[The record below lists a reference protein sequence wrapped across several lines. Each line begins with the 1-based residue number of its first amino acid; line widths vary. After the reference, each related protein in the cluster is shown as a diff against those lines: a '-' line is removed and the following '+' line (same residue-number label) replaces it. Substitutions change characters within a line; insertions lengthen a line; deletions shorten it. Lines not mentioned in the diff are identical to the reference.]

1 MLKNTKKF
9 TFLVVCSL
17 FVLLS
22 CSKNVQNCK
31 ILPKVEL
38 GSAESSE
45 SDKKSSDSKKKL
57 KNMVD
62 NRTTHA
68 QVSCNF

>member
-9 TFLVVCSL
+9 TFLVICSL
-17 FVLLS
+17 FVLIS
-22 CSKNVQNCK
+22 CSKNVQKCK

-45 SDKKSSDSKKKL
+45 SDKKSSDSKEKL

>member
-1 MLKNTKKF
+1 
-9 TFLVVCSL
+9 
-17 FVLLS
+17 
-22 CSKNVQNCK
+22 VQNCK

-45 SDKKSSDSKKKL
+45 SDKKSSDSKEKI

-68 QVSCNF
+68 QITCKY

>member
-1 MLKNTKKF
+1 MTKK
-9 TFLVVCSL
+9 TIIFLLCSC
-17 FVLLS
+17 FVLFS

-31 ILPKVEL
+31 FLPKVEL

-45 SDKKSSDSKKKL
+45 SDKKSSDSKEKL

>member
-1 MLKNTKKF
+1 MKK
-9 TFLVVCSL
+9 TLIFLLCSC
-17 FVLLS
+17 FVLIS
-22 CSKNVQNCK
+22 CSKKVQNCK
-31 ILPKVEL
+31 IFPKVEL

-45 SDKKSSDSKKKL
+45 SDKKSGDSKKKL

>member
-1 MLKNTKKF
+1 MLKKSKKF
-9 TFLVVCSL
+9 TFLVICSL
-17 FVLLS
+17 FVLIS

-31 ILPKVEL
+31 IFPKVEL

-45 SDKKSSDSKKKL
+45 SDKKSSDSKEKL
-57 KNMVD
+57 KNMLD

>member
-1 MLKNTKKF
+1 MKIIKIIA
-9 TFLVVCSL
+9 VCSL
-17 FVLLS
+17 FVLVS

-38 GSAESSE
+38 GSAEKSE
-45 SDKKSSDSKKKL
+45 SDKKTSDSKKKL
-57 KNMVD
+57 RNMVD

>member
-1 MLKNTKKF
+1 MTKK
-9 TFLVVCSL
+9 TIIFLLCSC
-17 FVLLS
+17 FVLFS

-31 ILPKVEL
+31 IFPKVEL
-38 GSAESSE
+38 GNAESSE
-45 SDKKSSDSKKKL
+45 SDKKSGDSKEKL
-57 KNMVD
+57 KNMLD

>member
-1 MLKNTKKF
+1 MTKK
-9 TFLVVCSL
+9 TLIFLLCSC
-17 FVLLS
+17 FVLIS

-45 SDKKSSDSKKKL
+45 SDKKSSDSKEKI

-68 QVSCNF
+68 QVTCNF

>member
-1 MLKNTKKF
+1 MTKK
-9 TFLVVCSL
+9 TLIFLLCSC
-17 FVLLS
+17 FVLIS
-22 CSKNVQNCK
+22 CSKKVQNCK
-31 ILPKVEL
+31 IFPKVEL

-45 SDKKSSDSKKKL
+45 SDKKSSDSKEKL
-57 KNMVD
+57 KNMLD

>member
-1 MLKNTKKF
+1 MTKK
-9 TFLVVCSL
+9 TIIFLLCSC
-17 FVLLS
+17 FVLFS

-31 ILPKVEL
+31 FLPKVEL
-38 GSAESSE
+38 GSAESNE
-45 SDKKSSDSKKKL
+45 SDKKSGDSKKKL

>member
-1 MLKNTKKF
+1 MQKKLKNF
-9 TFLVVCSL
+9 TFLVICSC
-17 FVLLS
+17 FVLFS
-22 CSKNVQNCK
+22 CSKNAKNCK
-31 ILPKVEL
+31 ILPKIEL

-45 SDKKSSDSKKKL
+45 SDKKSSDSKEKL
-57 KNMVD
+57 KNMLE

>member
-1 MLKNTKKF
+1 MQKMTKK
-9 TFLVVCSL
+9 TLIFLLCSC
-17 FVLLS
+17 FVLIS
-22 CSKNVQNCK
+22 CSKKVQNCK

-45 SDKKSSDSKKKL
+45 SDKKSSDSKEKL

>member
-1 MLKNTKKF
+1 MTKK
-9 TFLVVCSL
+9 TLIFLLCSC
-17 FVLLS
+17 FVLIS
-22 CSKNVQNCK
+22 CSKKVQNCK
-31 ILPKVEL
+31 IFPKVEL

-45 SDKKSSDSKKKL
+45 SDKKSGDSKKKL

>member
-1 MLKNTKKF
+1 MTKK
-9 TFLVVCSL
+9 TIIFLLCSC
-17 FVLLS
+17 FVLIS
-22 CSKNVQNCK
+22 CSKKVQNCK

-45 SDKKSSDSKKKL
+45 SDKKSSDSKEKI

>member
-1 MLKNTKKF
+1 MQKMTKK
-9 TFLVVCSL
+9 TLIFLLCSC
-17 FVLLS
+17 FVLIS
-22 CSKNVQNCK
+22 CSKKVQNCK

-45 SDKKSSDSKKKL
+45 SDKKSSDSKEKL
-57 KNMVD
+57 KNMLD

>member
-1 MLKNTKKF
+1 MSKKSII
-9 TFLVVCSL
+9 LLICSC
-17 FVLLS
+17 FVLFS
-22 CSKNVQNCK
+22 CSKNVKNCK

-38 GSAESSE
+38 GSAEKSE
-45 SDKKSSDSKKKL
+45 SDKKSSDSKEKL
-57 KNMVD
+57 KNMLD

>member
-1 MLKNTKKF
+1 MTKK
-9 TFLVVCSL
+9 TLIFLLCSC
-17 FVLLS
+17 FVLIS
-22 CSKNVQNCK
+22 CSKKVQNCK

-45 SDKKSSDSKKKL
+45 SDKKSSDSKEKL
-57 KNMVD
+57 KNMLD

>member
-1 MLKNTKKF
+1 MLKKSKKF
-9 TFLVVCSL
+9 TFLVICSL

-45 SDKKSSDSKKKL
+45 SDKKSSDSKEKL
-57 KNMVD
+57 KNMLD

>member
-1 MLKNTKKF
+1 MTKKSLI
-9 TFLVVCSL
+9 FLLCSC
-17 FVLLS
+17 FVLFS

-31 ILPKVEL
+31 FLPKVEL
-38 GSAESSE
+38 GSAEKSE
-45 SDKKSSDSKKKL
+45 SDKKTSDSSDSKEKL
-57 KNMVD
+57 RNMVD

>member
-1 MLKNTKKF
+1 
-9 TFLVVCSL
+9 
-17 FVLLS
+17 
-22 CSKNVQNCK
+22 VQKCK

-45 SDKKSSDSKKKL
+45 SDKKSSDSKEKL

>member
-1 MLKNTKKF
+1 MKIIKIIA
-9 TFLVVCSL
+9 VCSL
-17 FVLLS
+17 FVLVS

-38 GSAESSE
+38 GSAEKRE
-45 SDKKSSDSKKKL
+45 SDKKTSDSKKKL
-57 KNMVD
+57 RNMVD

>member
-1 MLKNTKKF
+1 MSKKSKKF
-9 TFLVVCSL
+9 TFLVICSL

-45 SDKKSSDSKKKL
+45 SDKKSSDSKEKL
-57 KNMVD
+57 KNMLD

>member
-1 MLKNTKKF
+1 MKKMLI
-9 TFLVVCSL
+9 LAICSL
-17 FVLLS
+17 FVLIS
-22 CSKNVQNCK
+22 CSKNVQKCK

-38 GSAESSE
+38 GSADSSE
-45 SDKKSSDSKKKL
+45 SDKKTSDSKKKL

-68 QVSCNF
+68 QISCKF

>member
-1 MLKNTKKF
+1 MTKK
-9 TFLVVCSL
+9 TLIFLLCSC
-17 FVLLS
+17 FVLIS
-22 CSKNVQNCK
+22 CSKKVQNCK

-38 GSAESSE
+38 GSAKSSE
-45 SDKKSSDSKKKL
+45 SDKKSSDSKEKI

>member
-1 MLKNTKKF
+1 MLI
-9 TFLVVCSL
+9 LAICSL
-17 FVLLS
+17 FVLNS
-22 CSKNVQNCK
+22 CSKKVQNCK

-38 GSAESSE
+38 GSKESSE

-68 QVSCNF
+68 QISCKF

>member
-1 MLKNTKKF
+1 MTKKSLI
-9 TFLVVCSL
+9 FLLCSC
-17 FVLLS
+17 FVLIS

-45 SDKKSSDSKKKL
+45 SDKKSSDSKEKI

-68 QVSCNF
+68 QITCKY

>member
-1 MLKNTKKF
+1 MKK
-9 TFLVVCSL
+9 TLIFLLCSC
-17 FVLLS
+17 FVLIS
-22 CSKNVQNCK
+22 CSKKVQNCK
-31 ILPKVEL
+31 IFPKVEL

-45 SDKKSSDSKKKL
+45 SDKKSSDSKEKL

-68 QVSCNF
+68 QISCNF

>member
-1 MLKNTKKF
+1 MTKK
-9 TFLVVCSL
+9 TLIFLLCSC
-17 FVLLS
+17 FVLIS
-22 CSKNVQNCK
+22 CSKKVQNCK

-45 SDKKSSDSKKKL
+45 SDKKSSDSKEKM
-57 KNMVD
+57 KNMLD

>member
-1 MLKNTKKF
+1 MTKK
-9 TFLVVCSL
+9 TIIFLLCSC
-17 FVLLS
+17 FVLFS

-31 ILPKVEL
+31 IFPKVEL

-45 SDKKSSDSKKKL
+45 SDKKSSDSKEKL

-68 QVSCNF
+68 QVTCNF